1 MTLDL
6 ALTSDQEQL
15 VATVR
20 DFCAREF
27 APTIQANDRAG
38 HHDPEIFAKLASI
51 GLPGVCFPQRYG
63 GVGLDYLSLGLVCEE
78 LEYVDTVY
86 RTVLSVHVGLVGMGL
101 YTWATEDQK
110 KVWLVPMASG
120 QKLACYGLTEPN
132 AGSDVASMQATAR
145 RTGSGYVL
153 NGQKVWISDAG
164 TADFMLVFA
173 KTDPKAGSRGVS
185 AFMLDR
191 SACGKTLRT
200 ESIDDRLGLHA
211 GDVGSI
217 FMTDVEVPEA
227 NRIGDEGDGFKIAM
241 SCLDNGRYTVA
252 AGATG
257 TVRACVD
264 ASVKYARERKTFG
277 QEIGRYQLVQQ
288 MIARMSRDYE
298 ICRLLY
304 FKVAWMKNIGERNTR
319 DVSMAKQYAT
329 DAAFNAAHD
338 AIEVHGAYGYS
349 AEYPVERFLRNARA
363 PIIYEGTREVHT
375 ILQGEYALGYRED
388 RPVKKSLPPYTADR

>member
-1 MTLDL
+1 
-6 ALTSDQEQL
+6 
-15 VATVR
+15 
-20 DFCAREF
+20 
-27 APTIQANDRAG
+27 
-38 HHDPEIFAKLASI
+38 
-51 GLPGVCFPQRYG
+51 
-63 GVGLDYLSLGLVCEE
+63 
-78 LEYVDTVY
+78 
-86 RTVLSVHVGLVGMGL
+86 
-101 YTWATEDQK
+101 
-110 KVWLVPMASG
+110 
-120 QKLACYGLTEPN
+120 
-132 AGSDVASMQATAR
+132 
-145 RTGSGYVL
+145 
-153 NGQKVWISDAG
+153 
-164 TADFMLVFA
+164 MLVFA
-173 KTDPKAGSRGVS
+173 KTDAKAGSRGVT

-191 SACGKTLRT
+191 SACGKSLRT
-200 ESIDDRLGLHA
+200 EVIEGRLGLHA

-257 TVRACVD
+257 TVRASLD
-264 ASVKYARERKTFG
+264 ASVKYSRERKTFG

-304 FKVAWMKNIGERNTR
+304 FKVAWMKNTGARHTR

-329 DAAFNAAHD
+329 DAAFNAAND
-338 AIEVHGAYGYS
+338 AIEIHGAYGYS

-388 RPVKKSLPPYTADR
+388 RPVKASLPPYRPD

>member
-1 MTLDL
+1 
-6 ALTSDQEQL
+6 
-15 VATVR
+15 
-20 DFCAREF
+20 
-27 APTIQANDRAG
+27 
-38 HHDPEIFAKLASI
+38 
-51 GLPGVCFPQRYG
+51 
-63 GVGLDYLSLGLVCEE
+63 
-78 LEYVDTVY
+78 
-86 RTVLSVHVGLVGMGL
+86 MGL
-101 YTWATEDQK
+101 YTWATEEQK
-110 KVWLVPMASG
+110 QQWLVPMASG
-120 QKLACYGLTEPN
+120 RKLACYGLTEPN
-132 AGSDVASMQATAR
+132 AGSDVASMQASAR
-145 RTGSGYVL
+145 RTGGGYVL
-153 NGQKVWISDAG
+153 NGQKIWISDAN

-191 SACGKTLRT
+191 STCGKSLRT
-200 ESIDDRLGLHA
+200 EPIEDRLGLHA

-252 AGATG
+252 AGAAG
-257 TVRACVD
+257 TVRASLD
-264 ASVKYARERKTFG
+264 ASVRYARERKTFG

-304 FKVAWMKNIGERNTR
+304 FKVAWMKNTGARHTR

-329 DAAFNAAHD
+329 DAAFNAAND

-388 RPVKKSLPPYTADR
+388 RPVKASLPPYRPD

>member
-1 MTLDL
+1 VLDL
-6 ALTSDQEQL
+6 ALTEDQEQL

-27 APTIQANDRAG
+27 APVIAANDRES
-38 HHDPEIFAKLASI
+38 HHDPTIFASLASL

-78 LEYVDTVY
+78 LEYVDTTY

-101 YTWATEDQK
+101 YTWADEDQK
-110 KVWLVPMASG
+110 HRWLVPMASG
-120 QKLACYGLTEPN
+120 QKLACYALTEPN

-145 RTGSGYVL
+145 RSGDAYVL
-153 NGQKVWISDAG
+153 NGQKVWVSDAD
-164 TADFMLVFA
+164 TADFFLVFA
-173 KTDPKAGSRGVS
+173 KTDPKAEHSGIT

-191 SACGKTLRT
+191 SAAGKSLRT
-200 ESIDDRLGLHA
+200 EPIKDRLGIHA

-217 FMTDVEVPEA
+217 FMSDVEVSERD
-227 NRIGDEGDGFKIAM
+227 RIGDEGDGFKIAM
-241 SCLDNGRYTVA
+241 SCLDNGRFTVA

-257 TVRACVD
+257 TVRACLD

-304 FKVAWMKNIGERNTR
+304 YKVAWMKNKGLRHTR

-363 PIIYEGTREVHT
+363 PIIYEGTREIHT
-375 ILQGEYALGYRED
+375 VLQGEYALGYRED
-388 RPVKKSLPPYTADR
+388 RPVKKSLPPFEPD

>member
-1 MTLDL
+1 
-6 ALTSDQEQL
+6 
-15 VATVR
+15 
-20 DFCAREF
+20 
-27 APTIQANDRAG
+27 
-38 HHDPEIFAKLASI
+38 
-51 GLPGVCFPQRYG
+51 VCFPQRYG
-63 GVGLDYLSLGLVCEE
+63 GHGLDYLSLGLVCEE
-78 LEYVDTVY
+78 LEYVDTTY

-101 YTWATEDQK
+101 YTWADEEQK
-110 KVWLVPMASG
+110 QRWLVPMASG

-145 RTGSGYVL
+145 RSAGGYVL
-153 NGQKVWISDAG
+153 NGQKVWVSDAD
-164 TADFMLVFA
+164 TADFLLVFA
-173 KTDPKAGSRGVS
+173 KTDPTAGSRGVS

-191 SACGKTLRT
+191 AQCGPALRT
-200 ESIDDRLGLHA
+200 EPIKDRLGIRA

-217 FMTDVEVPEA
+217 FMSDVEVPEGD
-227 NRIGDEGDGFKIAM
+227 RIGDEGDGFKIAM
-241 SCLDNGRYTVA
+241 SCLDNGRFTVA
-252 AGATG
+252 AGAAG
-257 TVRACVD
+257 TVRACLD

-304 FKVAWMKNIGERNTR
+304 FKVAWMKNKGLRHTR

-363 PIIYEGTREVHT
+363 PIIYEGTREIHT

-388 RPVKKSLPPYTADR
+388 RPVKKSLPPYEPD